1 MSMKHLLL
9 LTPLLLG
16 AATASPLWACDTDE
30 SSTALSPDEET
41 RAVTLDI
48 TGMT

>member
-1 MSMKHLLL
+1 MKILLL

-16 AATASPLWACDTDE
+16 AAAPTAQAILASDE
-30 SSTALSPDEET
+30 GTQAALTPDEET

>member
-1 MSMKHLLL
+1 MNKLLL

-16 AATASPLWACDTDE
+16 AGAPSSRAILASDAGPQA
-30 SSTALSPDEET
+30 ALTPAEET